1 MSDQHELATP
11 CSIEAAV
18 DVIGDRWSLLILR
31 NAFRGVRRFSE
42 IQDDLGIAKNLL
54 ASRLRRLVEVGVLS
68 KVPYQEHPV
77 RYEYR
82 LTPKGA
88 DLSAT
93 LIALMRWGDHWYA
106 HDDPPTILVHDECL
120 TPLELAT
127 RCPQCDV
134 VVTPGHIRSRNH
146 A

>member
-1 MSDQHELATP
+1 MSESAAETQ

-54 ASRLRRLVEVGVLS
+54 SSRLKNLVELGVLE
-68 KVPYQEHPV
+68 KVPYCDTPL
-77 RYEYR
+77 RFEYR
-82 LTPKGA
+82 LTSKGA

-93 LIALMRWGDHWYA
+93 LVALMRWGDHWYA
-106 HDDPPTILVHDECL
+106 DDGPPTVLIHDKCM
-120 TPLELAT
+120 TPLSTISA
-127 RCPQCDV
+127 
-134 VVTPGHIRSRNH
+134 
-146 A
+146 

>member
-1 MSDQHELATP
+1 MSESATETQ

-54 ASRLRRLVEVGVLS
+54 SSRLKSLVEIGVLE
-68 KVPYQEHPV
+68 KVPYCDTPI
-77 RYEYR
+77 RFEYR
-82 LTPKGA
+82 LTGKGA

-93 LIALMRWGDHWYA
+93 LVALMRWGDHWYA
-106 HDDPPTILVHDECL
+106 DDAPPTVLIHDKCE
-120 TPLELAT
+120 TPLELSP
-127 RCPQCDV
+127 RCPMCDCEV
-134 VVTPGHIRSRNH
+134 SPGHIKSRKH
-146 A
+146 

>member
-1 MSDQHELATP
+1 MSPKNQMQSA

-18 DVIGDRWSLLILR
+18 DVIADRWSLLILR
-31 NAFRGVRRFSE
+31 TAFRGVRRFSE

-68 KVPYQEHPV
+68 KVAYQDHPV

-93 LIALMRWGDHWYA
+93 LIALMRWGDHWY
-106 HDDPPTILVHDECL
+106 
-120 TPLELAT
+120 
-127 RCPQCDV
+127 
-134 VVTPGHIRSRNH
+134 G
-146 A
+146 